1 MKSNVALI
9 GFMGAGKTVTGR
21 SLAAELDLDFVDLD
35 AVIEEKTGKSIS
47 VIFAGQGEP
56 AFREIEMKALQE
68 ACSRQFTVIA
78 CGGGVVL
85 KKENIDILNRSAL
98 VVYLWAET
106 ATLLQRISNSK
117 EARPLLEV
125 EDPAAA
131 VEEMLKARKNLYEKA
146 ADITIDTTGLT
157 TNSVVRQI
165 KSEIDN
171 HESFNIKKQ
180 HSR

>member
-21 SLAAELDLDFVDLD
+21 ALASELDMDFIDLD

-47 VIFAGQGEP
+47 AIFAGQGEP
-56 AFREIEMKALQE
+56 AFREIETKALQE
-68 ACSRQFTVIA
+68 ACIRRSTVIA
-78 CGGGVVL
+78 CGGGIIL
-85 KKENIDILNRSAL
+85 KNENIDILNRSAL

-106 ATLLQRISNSK
+106 ATLLQRISNST
-117 EARPLLEV
+117 ETRPLLEV

-131 VEEMLKARKNLYEKA
+131 IEEMLKARKTLYEKA

-165 KSEIDN
+165 KSDLVN
-171 HESFNIKKQ
+171 HESFNFQKQ
-180 HSR
+180 H

>member
-1 MKSNVALI
+1 MKNNIALI

-21 SLAAELDLDFVDLD
+21 ALASELEMDFVDLD
-35 AVIEEKTGKSIS
+35 DVIEEKTGKTIS
-47 VIFAGQGEP
+47 DIFSGQGEL
-56 AFREIEMKALQE
+56 AFRDLETEALND
-68 ACSRQFTVIA
+68 ACAKQYTVIA
-78 CGGGVVL
+78 CGGGVVMR
-85 KKENIDILNRSAL
+85 KENIAMLNRSAL

-106 ATLLQRISNSK
+106 STLLQRISASQGK
-117 EARPLLEV
+117 RPLLDV

-131 VEEMLKARKNLYEKA
+131 IDEILRSRITFYEKT
-146 ADITIDTTGLT
+146 ADITVDTTGLT

-165 KSEIDN
+165 ISELSN